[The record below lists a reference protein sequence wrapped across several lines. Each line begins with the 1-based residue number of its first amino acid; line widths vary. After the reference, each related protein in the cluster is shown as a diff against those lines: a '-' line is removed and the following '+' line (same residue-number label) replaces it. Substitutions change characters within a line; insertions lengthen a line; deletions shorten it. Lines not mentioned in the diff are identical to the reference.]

1 MNNNIHRTLRKV
13 YLLHKMYN
21 SKHSV
26 DVGEIYLARTS
37 FIIQQTHHKAHS
49 LRKMYINEHSV
60 GVGADSSRP
69 YIIHNTTNTPQGS
82 FIA

>member
-26 DVGEIYLARTS
+26 DVGANSSRPTIIHNPTNTPQGL
-37 FIIQQTHHKAHS
+37 FIANIS
-49 LRKMYINEHSV
+49 EHTA
-60 GVGADSSRP
+60 GVGGDSSRP